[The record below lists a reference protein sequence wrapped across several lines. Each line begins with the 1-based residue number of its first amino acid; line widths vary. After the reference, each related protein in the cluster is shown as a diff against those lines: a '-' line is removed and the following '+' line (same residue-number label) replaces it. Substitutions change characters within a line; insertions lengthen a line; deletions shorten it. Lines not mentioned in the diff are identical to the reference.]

1 MIVISLAKSKISALG
16 PSLGLELKLEV
27 LLKKKKTKPTLIT
40 ASSEMKVETEGMST
54 ILHVRARNE

>member
-27 LLKKKKTKPTLIT
+27 LLKKKKTRPTLIT
-40 ASSEMKVETEGMST
+40 ASEMKVESEGMST